1 MNEEI
6 VRNYLKDEGFE
17 LAEKWYL
24 YTLQPEWDYVIF
36 MVRRAYLMGQSSI
49 VIRDSRFVNE
59 FHILKATCKFCTR
72 LSTFVMTF
80 PFFPLLL

>member
-36 MVRRAYLMGQSSI
+36 MIRRDTG
-49 VIRDSRFVNE
+49 RGHR
-59 FHILKATCKFCTR
+59 KADERKRSGFFDGCSFFCT
-72 LSTFVMTF
+72 L
-80 PFFPLLL
+80 

>member
-36 MVRRAYLMGQSSI
+36 MIRRAYLMGQILEEVTGRQMKESAAVFLTDAAFFARYEKI
-49 VIRDSRFVNE
+49 ARFLCDV
-59 FHILKATCKFCTR
+59 
-72 LSTFVMTF
+72 S
-80 PFFPLLL
+80 